1 MAVNIHITIIEL
13 NALHTKRQNLF
24 QELDAVIHLLMEAK
38 HWGLRKSRDATS
50 LNSRFKSLDTLK
62 VKIISVTCRRV
73 IRTNHK
79 KASKIW
85 RHENIQL
92 GGCQSSRLFPRQ
104 IRANTISFT
113 VFPEIVPSI
122 GNSFI
127 NTMKTIN
134 HTRSSISDD
143 IRNILCSSANMRR
156 AIPLILRLLLNYVNL
171 STNLASH
178 FFDLVIGKILTSR
191 LSLSKHFAHNLGNL
205 LLLGKIGV
213 FHNRRNASS
222 RLLLLISKHLILYL
236 GNLFLIV
243 QLHFSKLFLI
253 LKSGVNHTSRG
264 SISTSTLPSIKL
276 RKCSSKIIT
285 SILSFISGR
294 LATKSNQI
302 KQLIRNGRSASL
314 QRTFKKSFTSFSHST
329 RNKTRDGLIRV
340 RNIRALNGRFNTSI
354 THAYSIVIGSKHIT
368 LNATGGG
375 FLTASKQFRHGAT
388 SKSRSNTA
396 SNSTKHKSPH
406 LSGWRQ
412 IISLIT

>member
-1 MAVNIHITIIEL
+1 MADTIHITII
-13 NALHTKRQNLF
+13 KRK
-24 QELDAVIHLLMEAK
+24 AK
-38 HWGLRKSRDATS
+38 HWGLKKSRNATS
-50 LNSRFKSLDTLK
+50 LNSSFKSLDTLK
-62 VKIISVTCRRV
+62 VKIISVTFRRV

-92 GGCQSSRLFPRQ
+92 GGCQSLRLFPRQ

-122 GNSFI
+122 GKSFI
-127 NTMKTIN
+127 NTMKNIN

-156 AIPLILRLLLNYVNL
+156 AIPLILRLLMNYVNL

-191 LSLSKHFAHNLGNL
+191 LSLSKHLAHNLGNL
-205 LLLGKIGV
+205 LLLEKIGV

-222 RLLLLISKHLILYL
+222 SLILHL

>member
-1 MAVNIHITIIEL
+1 
-13 NALHTKRQNLF
+13 
-24 QELDAVIHLLMEAK
+24 
-38 HWGLRKSRDATS
+38 
-50 LNSRFKSLDTLK
+50 
-62 VKIISVTCRRV
+62 
-73 IRTNHK
+73 IRTNHN

-92 GGCQSSRLFPRQ
+92 GGCQSLRLFPRQ

-127 NTMKTIN
+127 NTMKNIN

-156 AIPLILRLLLNYVNL
+156 AIPLILRLLMNKVNL

-191 LSLSKHFAHNLGNL
+191 LSLSKHLAHNLGNL

-222 RLLLLISKHLILYL
+222 RLLLLISKHLILCIYQV
-236 GNLFLIV
+236 FLIV
-243 QLHFSKLFLI
+243 QLHFSKPFLI

-294 LATKSNQI
+294 LATKPNQI
-302 KQLIRNGRSASL
+302 KRLIRNGRTASL